1 MALLIHEAAKAAGVH
16 RDTVK
21 RAEKRGLISSAR
33 DVNGWRR
40 YSPDVVDKLKKL
52 YASDGENPS
61 PETA

>member
-21 RAEKRGLISSAR
+21 RAEKRGLISPQR

-40 YSPDVVDKLKKL
+40 YSPDVIDKLRKL
-52 YASDGENPS
+52 YAQTDEQPAASDR
-61 PETA
+61 